1 MQGVV
6 HFFQE
11 LRIARCTSCEARDM
25 HIASLK
31 EELRGRDALIE
42 SLRDGLNSDRINQ
55 QLIIEHVTGMNRA
68 VGNNNPAEL
77 HSIHPRSGI
86 QSRIR
91 RAEQADAE
99 EAGALIAKRKRAYD
113 ERIESL
119 NKPELEL
126 VEEVT
131 GHAV

>member
-1 MQGVV
+1 MDLRGVE
-6 HFFQE
+6 HFLIGCLDVQ
-11 LRIARCTSCEARDM
+11 CKSCLARDY

-31 EELRGRDALIE
+31 EEIHSRDALIE
-42 SLRDGLNSDRINQ
+42 SLRDQLAADRIDQ
-55 QLIIEHVTGMNRA
+55 QRIIEHITGMNRIA
-68 VGNNNPAEL
+68 VNQEPGQL

-99 EAGALIAKRKRAYD
+99 EAEVLSAQRKREYN
-113 ERIESL
+113 ERVANL
-119 NKPELEL
+119 MKPETE
-126 VEEVT
+126 VE